1 MPKDVNQ
8 GAKGSAGKSKREESH
23 PEKQKE
29 QQKKPANRG
38 FAAMDP
44 EVQKRIAAQ
53 GGRAAHV
60 KGTAHRFTSEEARA
74 AGQKGGEARGRGP
87 EQ

>member
-1 MPKDVNQ
+1 MPKDVDN
-8 GAKGSAGKSKREESH
+8 GANGSAGKPSREKAGAD
-23 PEKQKE
+23 KQSDKPP
-29 QQKKPANRG
+29 KPANRG

-44 EVQKRIAAQ
+44 EVQRRIAAQ